1 MPLYDTHAHLDQPRF
16 ADDLPEVLDRARV
29 AGVEDINV
37 IGVDAASSR
46 AIVELCSQQG
56 MLHPVVGIQPN
67 DVGEAAPGD
76 WEEIVRLSENPKVVA
91 LGETGL
97 DRYWD
102 ATPFDEQQDYFDR
115 HLRLSQATGL
125 PFVVHMRECEADVLA
140 MLREARER
148 GKLRGVMHSFTG
160 SVEGAAEA
168 IELGLE
174 ISFAGMVT
182 FKKSDELRA
191 VAASVP
197 LDRLLVETDAPY
209 LSPEP
214 VRKIKRNE
222 PSHVAHTAAHLAEL
236 RGEDLED
243 FTRQT
248 TANAK
253 RLFQRTQ

>member
-1 MPLYDTHAHLDQPRF
+1 MRLYDTHAHLDQPRF
-16 ADDLPEVLDRARV
+16 ADDLPAVLERARQ

-46 AIVELCSQQG
+46 AIVELCG
-56 MLHPVVGIQPN
+56 AHEMLHPVVGIQPN
-67 DVGEAAPGD
+67 DVAEAAPGD
-76 WEEIVRLSENPKVVA
+76 WDEIVRLAAQPGVVA

-102 ATPFDEQQDYFDR
+102 ATPLKQQQDYFDR

-125 PFVVHMRECEADVLA
+125 PFVIHMRECEADVLA

-148 GKLRGVMHSFTG
+148 GELHGVMHSFTG
-160 SVEGAAEA
+160 TIDGTAEA
-168 IELGLE
+168 IELGLYV
-174 ISFAGMVT
+174 SFAGMVT

-222 PSHVAHTAAHLAEL
+222 PGHVAHTARRLAEW
-236 RGEDLED
+236 RGESIDD
-243 FTRQT
+243 FARQT

-253 RLFQRTQ
+253 RLFRLG